1 MFDFFNNEKIGE
13 DPNMDLHDE
22 NQIKAII
29 RLNCAMA
36 PYTTNLDLQK
46 HRSYMMIENIKRN
59 ENNEAEIFGYIRGNT
74 LIPGKYIHITT
85 FTLIPGKYMH
95 ITGFG
100 DYKIKDVEIVDDPLP
115 VKSKYDKDKK
125 NEMEVEKNNKNKDQ
139 QKIKMMI

>member
-1 MFDFFNNEKIGE
+1 M
-13 DPNMDLHDE
+13 L
-22 NQIKAII
+22 
-29 RLNCAMA
+29 
-36 PYTTNLDLQK
+36 Y
-46 HRSYMMIENIKRN
+46 IKRN

-100 DYKIKDVEIVDDPLP
+100 DYKIKDVKIVDDPLP